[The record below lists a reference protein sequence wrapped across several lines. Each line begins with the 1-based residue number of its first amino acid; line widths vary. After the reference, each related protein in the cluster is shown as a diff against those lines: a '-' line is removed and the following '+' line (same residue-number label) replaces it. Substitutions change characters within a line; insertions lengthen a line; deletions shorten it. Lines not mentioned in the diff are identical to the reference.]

1 MIKKTTVKLS
11 AIILLLTAI
20 NSCYYEREIHEEL
33 EICFVRDGNIYIMNF
48 DGSNQRQITDSGE
61 DNMLSWSPD
70 GKRILFQ
77 RGLANTPYVHIIN
90 SDRTDLKPLSTIES
104 SSATWSADGEKIYY
118 YEENGSIYNIVSAKP
133 DGTIIRRYNIGAQAN
148 ALSASPDG
156 KYIYYLKLSDSYR
169 LDLTTGDEDI
179 HTTYILDHGSLSPD
193 GKRIAYYTG
202 AGVCLYHLDTGS
214 SREIVPSGHSP
225 CWTPDGKTII
235 YVSGDNIFRI
245 NIDILK
251 SEPLTTDS
259 GYSKP
264 CVKWKPK

>member
-1 MIKKTTVKLS
+1 
-11 AIILLLTAI
+11 
-20 NSCYYEREIHEEL
+20 
-33 EICFVRDGNIYIMNF
+33 FVRSGSIYIMNI
-48 DGSNQRQITDSGE
+48 DGSEQKQITYSAN
-61 DNMLSWSPD
+61 DNIPSWSPD
-70 GKRILFQ
+70 GKRILFE
-77 RGLANTPYVHIIN
+77 RGTIPTNIYVIN
-90 SDRTDLKPLSTIES
+90 SDGTGLKQLSTIRS
-104 SSATWSADGEKIYY
+104 TSPTWSADGVNIFYS
-118 YEENGSIYNIVSAKP
+118 EENGSIYNIVSAKP